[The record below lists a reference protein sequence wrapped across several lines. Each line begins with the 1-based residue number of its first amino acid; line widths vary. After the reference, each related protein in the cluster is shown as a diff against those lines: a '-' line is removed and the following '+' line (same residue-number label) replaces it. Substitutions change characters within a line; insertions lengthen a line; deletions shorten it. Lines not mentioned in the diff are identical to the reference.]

1 MRQSFLQSLYDELKG
16 ILSAL
21 KRGETWLGLGL
32 LAGFGL
38 LLYLLSQ
45 FAFRTDTMLRSLHYA
60 AATCRELSNEPIIFL
75 FCCMIFFF
83 LASVVTF
90 GEFQR
95 YFDCRR
101 QNAHFEARQAL
112 KHGIA
117 WGLVAIG
124 ISAAALLFFY
134 KYCR

>member
-1 MRQSFLQSLYDELKG
+1 MRQSFLQSLLDEFKEM
-16 ILSAL
+16 LSAL
-21 KRGETWLGLGL
+21 KRGETWLTLGL

-38 LLYLLSQ
+38 LVYLLSQ
-45 FAFRTDTMLRSLHYA
+45 FALQTDTMLRSLHYA

-83 LASVVTF
+83 LAVVVTF

-95 YFDCRR
+95 YFDYRR
-101 QNAHFEARQAL
+101 RNAHYEARQAL
-112 KHGIA
+112 IHGIG
-117 WGLVAIG
+117 WCVIAIG
-124 ISAAALLFFY
+124 ISTAALLFFY